1 MVGDEKGA
9 GGGITGSFHAFQ
21 FFYIKFAKHRHAGE
35 KQLKK
40 MTEEGNGKSKY
51 NLRG

>member
-1 MVGDEKGA
+1 MKKER
-9 GGGITGSFHAFQ
+9 GGITGSFHAFQ

-40 MTEEGNGKSKY
+40 ND
-51 NLRG
+51 RGRKREKQV

>member
-1 MVGDEKGA
+1 MKKERGGDNR
-9 GGGITGSFHAFQ
+9 IFSRFSI

-35 KQLKK
+35 KQLNK

>member
-1 MVGDEKGA
+1 MKKER
-9 GGGITGSFHAFQ
+9 GGITGSFHAFQ
-21 FFYIKFAKHRHAGE
+21 FFYIKFAKHRHTGE